1 MATALYKGMLL
12 GKSSEEVDHSQRVAM
27 DRTSAIF
34 YVIGSAL
41 ALATLALPSWTG
53 RETTELFV
61 LWGLA
66 LVDGLFVWDKAG
78 KIPVWFHHVN
88 IVLLTF
94 IISAGVY
101 LNGAAGPAI
110 ASFYLAVAIYAFFF
124 FGRWAA
130 LVHVVLIGAG
140 YAAALSLLGGPLG
153 LAEARWLMLFGMML
167 MTGGAVGWLVE
178 RIRAL
183 ADMEHA
189 LKEESVQAREEA
201 DRANK
206 AKSEFLSRMSHEL
219 RTPLNAVLGFA
230 QVLEMDELDDDQSE
244 SVRQINKAGTHL
256 LNLINEVLDLSRIEA
271 GRLSMSI
278 EPVRWHD
285 ALDECLTLMTPLAAD
300 RGITLHA
307 DLDGTS
313 VEFLRAD
320 HQRLK
325 QILLNLLSNA
335 VKYNSEEG
343 TIIVSAKEADAG
355 LRISVTDTGDGI
367 PADKINRLFNPF
379 ERLEADRTTIEGT
392 GLGLAL
398 TKRLVEAMGGK
409 IGVESELGVGS
420 TFWIEFEAT
429 EGQDSAAGQQLQPAA
444 PIELDT
450 VEEGQDHRVL
460 YIEDNLANLQ
470 LLQRLFADRP
480 NIEMMSAM
488 QGQLGVELAVEHK
501 PDLILLDLNLPDI
514 DGDEVLERLHQDDR
528 TSSIPVVM
536 ITADATPGQ
545 ARRLIQAGAFD
556 YLTKPIDV
564 TKFFRVVDHIL
575 EGVED

>member
-1 MATALYKGMLL
+1 MLL
-12 GKSSEEVDHSQRVAM
+12 GKSSEEVDRSQRVAM

-34 YVIGSAL
+34 YVVGSAL
-41 ALATLALPSWTG
+41 ALATLALPRWGG
-53 RETTELFV
+53 RETTELFI
-61 LWGLA
+61 LWTLA

-88 IVLLTF
+88 IALLTC

-101 LNGAAGPAI
+101 LNGVAGPAF
-110 ASFYLAVAIYAFFF
+110 APFYLAVAIYAFFF

-130 LVHVVLIGAG
+130 LAHMVLIGISYG
-140 YAAALSLLGGPLG
+140 TVLGLLGGHLG
-153 LAEARWLMLFGMML
+153 VAEARWLMLFGMML
-167 MTGGAVGWLVE
+167 LTGGAVGWLVE
-178 RIRAL
+178 RIRGL

-189 LKEESVQAREEA
+189 LKEESVEARLEA

-230 QVLEMDELDDDQSE
+230 QVLEMDPLDEDQSE

-256 LNLINEVLDLSRIEA
+256 LHLINEVLDLSRIEA

-278 EPVRWHD
+278 EPVRWYE
-285 ALDECLTLMTPLAAD
+285 ALEECLTLMTPLAAD
-300 RGITLHA
+300 RGITVHA
-307 DLDGTS
+307 DLEMDS
-313 VEFLRAD
+313 SIEFVRAD

-335 VKYNSEEG
+335 VKYNSDDG
-343 TIIVSAKEADAG
+343 SIIVAATENEG
-355 LRISVTDTGDGI
+355 RVRISVTDTGDGI
-367 PADKINRLFNPF
+367 PADRMHKLFSPF
-379 ERLEADRTTIEGT
+379 ERLEADKTTIEGT

-409 IGVESELGVGS
+409 IGLESEVGVGS
-420 TFWIEFEAT
+420 TFWIEFERT
-429 EGQDSAAGQQLQPAA
+429 EGQARIADEHIETAPVQPD
-444 PIELDT
+444 EVD
-450 VEEGQDHRVL
+450 ENQEHRVL

-488 QGQLGVELAVEHK
+488 QGHLGVELAQEHK

-514 DGDEVLERLHQDDR
+514 DGDEVLERLAQDAR
-528 TSSIPVVM
+528 TSDIPVVM

>member
-1 MATALYKGMLL
+1 
-12 GKSSEEVDHSQRVAM
+12 
-27 DRTSAIF
+27 
-34 YVIGSAL
+34 
-41 ALATLALPSWTG
+41 
-53 RETTELFV
+53 
-61 LWGLA
+61 
-66 LVDGLFVWDKAG
+66 
-78 KIPVWFHHVN
+78 
-88 IVLLTF
+88 
-94 IISAGVY
+94 
-101 LNGAAGPAI
+101 
-110 ASFYLAVAIYAFFF
+110 
-124 FGRWAA
+124 
-130 LVHVVLIGAG
+130 
-140 YAAALSLLGGPLG
+140 
-153 LAEARWLMLFGMML
+153 
-167 MTGGAVGWLVE
+167 LVE
-178 RIRAL
+178 RIRSL
-183 ADMEHA
+183 ADLEHA

-230 QVLEMDELDDDQSE
+230 QVLEMDELDADQSE

-256 LNLINEVLDLSRIEA
+256 LQLINEVLDLSRIEA

-278 EPVRWHD
+278 EPVRWEE

-300 RGITLHA
+300 RGITVHA
-307 DLDGTS
+307 DVSDQS
-313 VEFLRAD
+313 IEFVKAD

-325 QILLNLLSNA
+325 QIMLNLLSNA

-343 TIIVSAKEADAG
+343 SIIVSATENEDRV
-355 LRISVTDTGDGI
+355 RISVTDTGDGI
-367 PADKINRLFNPF
+367 PADRIGKLFSPF

-398 TKRLVEAMGGK
+398 TKRLVEAMGGY
-409 IGVESELGVGS
+409 IGIESEVGVGT
-420 TFWIEFEAT
+420 TFWIEFERT
-429 EGQDSAAGQQLQPAA
+429 EGQARIADEH
-444 PIELDT
+444 IEAKP
-450 VEEGQDHRVL
+450 VEMEDIDESQEHRVL

-514 DGDEVLERLHQDDR
+514 DGDEVLERLGQDAR
-528 TSSIPVVM
+528 TSDIPVVM

-545 ARRLIQAGAFD
+545 ARRLIKAGAFD

-575 EGVED
+575 EGAED